1 MVFFI
6 SLKRSIDWSCCR
18 TLKNLQI
25 MAKNEETLLWI
36 GVKNQLLGSFSG
48 TTYLLENSNWATQP
62 ITKLHLMA
70 ENGIGNNGLVIFNK
84 IILTLTPILLQ
95 SSKNGRKTV
104 QFQMFECI
112 LYSKTKI
119 NVCWNYFYTD
129 VSGSL
134 NSLTS
139 N

>member
-1 MVFFI
+1 
-6 SLKRSIDWSCCR
+6 
-18 TLKNLQI
+18 

-48 TTYLLENSNWATQP
+48 TTYLLENSKWATQP

-119 NVCWNYFYTD
+119 NVCWHYFYTD